1 MHLIARMLSGLIIV
15 LLSSAVVP
23 GEEVGEGWSD
33 RIDIKGDFR
42 LRHEVIDE
50 DGEERHERGRYRAR
64 LAMFAQVH
72 PNLEIVLR
80 IASAADNP
88 VSRNV
93 TFDGGFQIENIG
105 FDLAYVDW
113 VAASRLHVI
122 GGKMENPFYK
132 VGGSA
137 LIWDGDL
144 NPEGLAA
151 KYHAGKIFATVAG
164 FLIEERSSADDSMLY
179 AAQVG
184 AEFNVSDA
192 SKLTAGIGY
201 FAFTNMVGNKP
212 FFDAGPRG
220 NSVDLEGNYVV
231 GYEDVEFFAQLDTNV
246 GDWPLSVFLHLLR
259 NNAASEQDTAYAV
272 GARFGASKA
281 KGDKE
286 FIWIYRDIEA
296 DAVVGT
302 IIDSDFGGGGT
313 DLSGHVF
320 KGKIAVTDTI
330 TLSGTFYRNSV
341 DRFQGIEHD
350 YNRVQ
355 IDVEFKFD

>member
-1 MHLIARMLSGLIIV
+1 MISIARTLLGLIIV
-15 LLSSAVVP
+15 LLSSAVVLGAEH
-23 GEEVGEGWSD
+23 GESWAD
-33 RIDIKGDFR
+33 RISFKGDFR
-42 LRHEVIDE
+42 LRHEEIDE
-50 DGEERHERGRYRAR
+50 EGEERLDRRRYRAR
-64 LAMFAQVH
+64 LAMLTKVH
-72 PNLEIVLR
+72 PKVEINLQ

-93 TFDGGFQIENIG
+93 TFDGGFQIDDIG
-105 FDLAYVDW
+105 FDLYNVDW
-113 VAASRLHVI
+113 AATSGLHVVV
-122 GGKMENPFYK
+122 GKMKNPFYK

-144 NPEGLAA
+144 NPDGIAV
-151 KYHAGKIFATVAG
+151 KYHTGKFFGTVAG
-164 FLIEERSSADDSMLY
+164 FSIEERSSGDESMLY
-179 AAQVG
+179 ATQVG
-184 AEFNVSDA
+184 TEFNIGNG

-231 GYEDVEFFAQLDTNV
+231 GYQDVELFAQLNMKV
-246 GDWPLSVFLHLLR
+246 GRWPLSVFAHWVR
-259 NNAASEQDTAYAV
+259 NREASEQDTAYAV
-272 GARFGASKA
+272 GARIGASKA
-281 KGDKE
+281 RGDKE

-320 KGKIAVTDTI
+320 KGKIAVTDSI
-330 TLSGTFYRNSV
+330 GFSGTFYRNSV

-350 YNRVQ
+350 YNRIQ
-355 IDVEFKFD
+355 LDVEFKFD